1 MPKIDAPTVAEH
13 RAQVSAR
20 LVDAAEE
27 ILRRDPG
34 GPLSAKKVSAAAG
47 IARNSIYRYVDSV
60 DDLRGMV
67 VGRHLPNWM
76 AAVDE
81 AVAAAVDP
89 RERIVTWV
97 RANLDEAAST
107 GHGWLMLA
115 AGAASGAAMD
125 ASMERAHAGMRD
137 QLGADWE
144 AVLGDGQEG
153 RVRTAV
159 ALTVG
164 ILDAGF
170 RELDAGQPAGQVR
183 GMVDTAANA
192 LVTAF

>member
-27 ILRRDPG
+27 MLRRDPG